1 MNSKNFLRDVQRW
14 SRTLVYDW
22 SDGGDAEV
30 VVEDIENTEL
40 DMIEI
45 YDDQQKEW
53 RFHDEQGAAFQ
64 RNRYTNHKRVYEK
77 MATFRVLEM
86 EFNDIL
92 LPTVEDTNAME
103 DVYRFLPSQAYSV
116 GANAHL
122 GDDTSMLTLFGL
134 NSKQHKQYRKL
145 EGQFYFEWTAATTKL
160 EKVGL
165 VKGDHS
171 LNELKKSKSAQ

>member
-1 MNSKNFLRDVQRW
+1 MKKFIKLILLRRW

-77 MATFRVLEM
+77 MATLRVLEM

-103 DVYRFLPSQAYSV
+103 DVFRFLPSQAYSV

-122 GDDTSMLTLFGL
+122 C
-134 NSKQHKQYRKL
+134 
-145 EGQFYFEWTAATTKL
+145 
-160 EKVGL
+160 
-165 VKGDHS
+165 
-171 LNELKKSKSAQ
+171 